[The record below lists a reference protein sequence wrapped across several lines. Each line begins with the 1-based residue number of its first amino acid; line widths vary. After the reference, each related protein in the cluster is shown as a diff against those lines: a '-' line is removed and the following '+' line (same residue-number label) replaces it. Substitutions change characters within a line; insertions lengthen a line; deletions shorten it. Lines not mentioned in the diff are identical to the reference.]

1 MSFIIKNIAATT
13 AFISATGTACAG
25 PTAGL
30 ASSLRRALVGKAKG
44 ILPLAAL
51 LSIAAS
57 PPPSAELDIAI
68 SGLRNQS
75 GAVMLCLTQRNDAQY
90 LQCAKDPAR
99 LTRIVP
105 SGEAQTIRIAGLAPG
120 NYALLVIHDENRN
133 GKLDTMLG
141 LPREGFGFS
150 RNPALRMGPPRYGDV
165 HFAVAG
171 HSRQA
176 VKLKYLL

>member
-1 MSFIIKNIAATT
+1 M
-13 AFISATGTACAG
+13 
-25 PTAGL
+25 GL
-30 ASSLRRALVGKAKG
+30 A
-44 ILPLAAL
+44 LAAL
-51 LSIAAS
+51 ALTAAS

-75 GAVMLCLTQRNDAQY
+75 GTVMLCLTQRGKAHY
-90 LQCAKDPAR
+90 LACDKDPAR
-99 LTRIVP
+99 ITRTVP
-105 SGEAQTIRIAGLAPG
+105 SGEASDIRIAGVAPG
-120 NYALLVIHDENRN
+120 EYALLVIHDENRN

-150 RNPALRMGPPRYGDV
+150 RNPALRMGPPPYGAVQFD
-165 HFAVAG
+165 VAG